1 MSRSKYALAVAA
13 VLAGCASRAH
23 LRPLDPSHPA
33 SPSAPEAAVPETGTM
48 LRERSAPA
56 PHSGHRMH
64 GGAVGREPG
73 EGDVR
78 RPAEYTCPMHPEV
91 RQSRGGRCP
100 KCGMTLGRTEEMRG
114 PR

>member
-23 LRPLDPSHPA
+23 LRPLDPSHPG

-48 LRERSAPA
+48 LRESPMLEDESEPSAPA
-56 PHSGHRMH
+56 PHSGHHMH
-64 GGAVGREPG
+64 GG
-73 EGDVR
+73 
-78 RPAEYTCPMHPEV
+78 
-91 RQSRGGRCP
+91 
-100 KCGMTLGRTEEMRG
+100 EMRG